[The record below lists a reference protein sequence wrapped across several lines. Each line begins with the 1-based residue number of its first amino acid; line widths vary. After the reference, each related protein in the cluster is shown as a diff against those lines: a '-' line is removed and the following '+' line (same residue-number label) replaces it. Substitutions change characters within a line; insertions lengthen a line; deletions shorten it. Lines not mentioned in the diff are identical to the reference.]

1 MIGCE
6 KEKDFIAWGVV
17 NTANLL
23 MFEPSKHCQEDILTL
38 KHFPEKFVKIVKEGC
53 CLFSPSPLYS
63 TLVTIRRLLFKIGV
77 YLLEYGE
84 QEINEDEETL
94 SWKQP
99 LPNIYLSRTFEAF
112 MYIEFLM
119 IF

>member
-1 MIGCE
+1 MRRKKILLPGVWSTLQIYLCLNQVNIAR
-6 KEKDFIAWGVV
+6 KISLLLNIFLKSLLKLLKKDAVY
-17 NTANLL
+17 
-23 MFEPSKHCQEDILTL
+23 
-38 KHFPEKFVKIVKEGC
+38 FPH
-53 CLFSPSPLYS
+53 PPLYS

-84 QEINEDEETL
+84 QEINEDEEML